1 MTSDAREGGP
11 MGYVIDCE
19 DGMKVRGETMEELR
33 ANTVQHLAEYHK
45 GQNLDVDAV
54 MAAAREE

>member
-1 MTSDAREGGP
+1 